1 MTSTVGIVGYPLRH
15 SVSPAFQ
22 QAAFDH
28 LGIDA
33 RYLAWETPPNA
44 LAERMESLRG
54 PSLLGANVTVPHKQA
69 VVSFLDEVSQA
80 AQDTGAVNTIVN
92 EEGRLTGH
100 NTDATG
106 FLRALQVDAG
116 FQAQGKRVLVLGAGG
131 SARAVVYCLL
141 KQGAGRVTIANRTVE
156 RAHRLIQTLG
166 SPRNAEAAPLGMTE
180 SSNGWDLIVNCTTL
194 GMRHAPGEK
203 ETPLPSDA
211 IPANSLVYD
220 LVYNPEETP
229 LLQAAAKAGARTLG
243 GLPML
248 IYQGAEA
255 FRLWTG
261 REAPVEVMFQAAR
274 RALRSILDGNA
285 AGTGSE
291 ID

>member
-1 MTSTVGIVGYPLRH
+1 MTSTVGIVGYPLHH

-22 QAAFDH
+22 QAALDH

-33 RYLAWETPPNA
+33 RYLAWETPPDA

-54 PSLLGANVTVPHKQA
+54 PGLLGANVTVPHKQA
-69 VVSFLDEVSQA
+69 VVPFLDEVSEA

-92 EEGRLTGH
+92 EDGRLTGH
-100 NTDATG
+100 NTDVTG
-106 FLRALQVDAG
+106 FLRALHADAG

-131 SARAVVYCLL
+131 SARAIVYGLL
-141 KQGAGRVTIANRTVE
+141 KEGAGQVTIANRTVE
-156 RAHRLIQTLG
+156 RAHRLIEALG
-166 SPRNAEAAPLGMTE
+166 NPRNASAVLLEPAALP
-180 SSNGWDLIVNCTTL
+180 NDWDLIVNCTTL

-248 IYQGAEA
+248 IYQGVEA
-255 FRLWTG
+255 FRLWTV
-261 REAPVEVMFQAAR
+261 RDAPVEVMFQAAR
-274 RALRSILDGNA
+274 RALSARS
-285 AGTGSE
+285 
-291 ID
+291 

>member
-1 MTSTVGIVGYPLRH
+1 MTATVGIIGYPLRH

-33 RYLAWETPPNA
+33 TYLAWETPPDA

-54 PSLLGANVTVPHKQA
+54 PGLLGANVTVPHKQA
-69 VVSFLDEVSQA
+69 VVPFLDEVSQA

-92 EEGRLTGH
+92 QKGRLTGH
-100 NTDATG
+100 NTDVSG
-106 FLRALQVDAG
+106 FLRALQADAG

-131 SARAVVYCLL
+131 SARAVVYGLL
-141 KQGAGRVTIANRTVE
+141 KEGAGQVTIANRTVE
-156 RAHRLIQTLG
+156 RAHRLIEAVG
-166 SPRNAEAAPLGMTE
+166 SPGNVDAVLLEPAAL
-180 SSNGWDLIVNCTTL
+180 SNGCDLIVNCTTL
-194 GMRHAPGEK
+194 GMRHAPGET
-203 ETPLPSDA
+203 ETPLPGDA
-211 IPANSLVYD
+211 IPASSLVYD

-229 LLQAAAKAGARTLG
+229 LLQAAARAGARTLG

-261 REAPVEVMFQAAR
+261 RDAPVEVMFQAAR
-274 RALRSILDGNA
+274 RALG
-285 AGTGSE
+285 G
-291 ID
+291 

>member
-33 RYLAWETPPNA
+33 RYLAWETPPDA

-54 PSLLGANVTVPHKQA
+54 PGLLGANVTVPHKQA
-69 VVSFLDEVSQA
+69 VVPFLDEVSQA

-92 EEGRLTGH
+92 EDGRLTGH

-106 FLRALQVDAG
+106 FLRALQADAG

-131 SARAVVYCLL
+131 SARAVVYGLL

-248 IYQGAEA
+248 IYQGVEA

-261 REAPVEVMFQAAR
+261 QEAPVEVMFQAAR

>member
-1 MTSTVGIVGYPLRH
+1 MTDTAGIIGYPLRH
-15 SVSPAFQ
+15 SASPAFQ

-33 RYLAWETPPNA
+33 RYLAWETPPDD
-44 LAERMESLRG
+44 LACRMASLRSPG
-54 PSLLGANVTVPHKQA
+54 VLGANVTVPHKQA
-69 VVSFLDEVSQA
+69 VVPYLDEVSQA

-92 EEGRLTGH
+92 QEGRLTGH
-100 NTDATG
+100 NTDVTG
-106 FLRALQVDAG
+106 FLRALQSDAG
-116 FQAQGKRVLVLGAGG
+116 FQPHGKRALVLGAGG
-131 SARAVVYCLL
+131 SARAIVYGLL
-141 KQGAGRVTIANRTVE
+141 KEGAGQVTIANRTVE
-156 RAHRLIQTLG
+156 RAQRLIEALG
-166 SPRNAEAAPLGMTE
+166 SPRNAEAAPLE
-180 SSNGWDLIVNCTTL
+180 AARSSGGWNLIVNCTTL

-220 LVYNPEETP
+220 LVYNPEQTP

-261 REAPVEVMFQAAR
+261 RDAPVDVMFQAAR
-274 RALRSILDGNA
+274 RALSA
-285 AGTGSE
+285 S
-291 ID
+291 

>member
-1 MTSTVGIVGYPLRH
+1 MTSTVGIIGYPLGH
-15 SVSPAFQ
+15 SASPAFQ

-44 LAERMESLRG
+44 LAERMESLRDPG
-54 PSLLGANVTVPHKQA
+54 LLGANVTVPHKQA
-69 VVSFLDEVSQA
+69 VVPFLDEVSQA
-80 AQDTGAVNTIVN
+80 AQDTGAVNTVVN
-92 EEGRLTGH
+92 QEGRLTGH
-100 NTDATG
+100 NTDVTG
-106 FLRALQVDAG
+106 FLRALQSDAD
-116 FQAQGKRVLVLGAGG
+116 FQVQGKRVLVLGAGG
-131 SARAVVYCLL
+131 SARAVVYGLL

-156 RAHRLIQTLG
+156 RANRLIEALG
-166 SPRNAEAAPLGMTE
+166 SPENADAILLEPAEM
-180 SSNGWDLIVNCTTL
+180 SSGWDLIVNCTTL

-203 ETPLPSDA
+203 ETPLPSGA
-211 IPANSLVYD
+211 IPASSLVYD

-229 LLQAAAKAGARTLG
+229 LLQAAAGAGARILG

-261 REAPVEVMFQAAR
+261 QEAPVEVMFQAAR
-274 RALRSILDGNA
+274 RALKGN
-285 AGTGSE
+285 
-291 ID
+291 

>member
-1 MTSTVGIVGYPLRH
+1 MTSTVGIIGYPLRH
-15 SVSPAFQ
+15 SASPAFQ

-33 RYLAWETPPNA
+33 RYLAWETPPDA
-44 LAERMESLRG
+44 IAERMASLRG
-54 PSLLGANVTVPHKQA
+54 PGLLGANVTVPHKQA
-69 VVSFLDEVSQA
+69 VAPFLDEVSQA

-92 EEGRLTGH
+92 REGRLTGH
-100 NTDATG
+100 NTDVTG

-131 SARAVVYCLL
+131 SARAVVYGLL
-141 KQGAGRVTIANRTVE
+141 KEGAGRVTIANRTVE
-156 RAHRLIQTLG
+156 RAHRLIEALG
-166 SPRNAEAAPLGMTE
+166 NPGNTDAVLLEPAEL
-180 SSNGWDLIVNCTTL
+180 SSGWDLIVNCTTL
-194 GMRHAPGEK
+194 GMRHAPGKK
-203 ETPLPSDA
+203 ETPLPSGA
-211 IPANSLVYD
+211 IPASSLVYD

-229 LLQAAAKAGARTLG
+229 LLQAAANAGARTLG

-261 REAPVEVMFQAAR
+261 QEAPVEVMFQAAR
-274 RALRSILDGNA
+274 QALRG
-285 AGTGSE
+285 

>member
-1 MTSTVGIVGYPLRH
+1 MTSTVGIIGYPLGH
-15 SVSPAFQ
+15 SASPAFQ

-33 RYLAWETPPNA
+33 RYLAWETPPDA
-44 LAERMESLRG
+44 LADRMASLRG
-54 PSLLGANVTVPHKQA
+54 TGLLGANVTVPHKQA
-69 VVSFLDEVSQA
+69 VVPFLDEVSQA
-80 AQDTGAVNTIVN
+80 AQDTGAVNTILN
-92 EEGRLTGH
+92 REGRLTGH
-100 NTDATG
+100 NTDVTG

-131 SARAVVYCLL
+131 SARAIVYGLL
-141 KQGAGRVTIANRTVE
+141 KEGAGQVTIANRTVE
-156 RAHRLIQTLG
+156 RAHRLIEALG
-166 SPRNAEAAPLGMTE
+166 NPRNASAVLLEPAALP
-180 SSNGWDLIVNCTTL
+180 NDWDLIVNCTTL

-211 IPANSLVYD
+211 IPAHSLVYD
-220 LVYNPEETP
+220 LVYNPEDTP

-261 REAPVEVMFQAAR
+261 QEAPVEVMFQTAR
-274 RALRSILDGNA
+274 RALSAR
-285 AGTGSE
+285 
-291 ID
+291 

>member
-1 MTSTVGIVGYPLRH
+1 MTSTVGIIGYPLGH

-33 RYLAWETPPNA
+33 NYLAWETTPDA
-44 LAERMESLRG
+44 LAGRMESLRG
-54 PSLLGANVTVPHKQA
+54 PGLLGANVTVPHKQA
-69 VVSFLDEVSQA
+69 VVPFLDEVSQA

-92 EEGRLTGH
+92 QKGSLMGY
-100 NTDATG
+100 NTDVTG
-106 FLRALQVDAG
+106 FLRALQADAG

-131 SARAVVYCLL
+131 SARAVVYGLL
-141 KQGAGRVTIANRTVE
+141 KEGAGQVTIANRTVE
-156 RAHRLIQTLG
+156 RAHQLVETLG
-166 SPRNAEAAPLGMTE
+166 SPGNVDAVLLEPAEL
-180 SSNGWDLIVNCTTL
+180 SNGWDLIVNCTTL

-203 ETPLPSDA
+203 ETPLSSDA
-211 IPANSLVYD
+211 IPASSLVYD

-261 REAPVEVMFQAAR
+261 RDAPVDVMFQAAR
-274 RALRSILDGNA
+274 RAL
-285 AGTGSE
+285 
-291 ID
+291 

>member
-1 MTSTVGIVGYPLRH
+1 MTSTAGIVGYPLRH
-15 SVSPAFQ
+15 SVSPVFQ

-33 RYLAWETPPNA
+33 KYIAWETPPND
-44 LAERMESLRG
+44 LAERMESMRG
-54 PSLLGANVTVPHKQA
+54 PGLLGANVTVPHKQA
-69 VVSFLDEVSQA
+69 VVPFLDEVSQA

-92 EEGRLTGH
+92 QEGRLTGH
-100 NTDATG
+100 NTDVTG

-116 FQAQGKRVLVLGAGG
+116 FQAPGKRVLVLGAGG
-131 SARAVVYCLL
+131 SARAVVYGLL
-141 KQGAGRVTIANRTVE
+141 KQGASRVTIANRTME

-166 SPRNAEAAPLGMTE
+166 SPRNAETVPLGMTE
-180 SSNGWDLIVNCTTL
+180 TSSEWDLIVNCTTL

-203 ETPLPSDA
+203 ETPLPSNA
-211 IPANSLVYD
+211 ISANSLVYD
-220 LVYNPEETP
+220 LVYNPQETP

-274 RALRSILDGNA
+274 RALSARSD
-285 AGTGSE
+285 
-291 ID
+291 

>member
-1 MTSTVGIVGYPLRH
+1 MTSTVGIIGYPLRH
-15 SVSPAFQ
+15 SASPAFQ

-33 RYLAWETPPNA
+33 KYLAWETPPDA
-44 LAERMESLRG
+44 IAERMESLRG
-54 PSLLGANVTVPHKQA
+54 PGVLGANVTVPHKQA
-69 VVSFLDEVSQA
+69 VVPFLDEVSQA

-92 EEGRLTGH
+92 REGRLTGH
-100 NTDATG
+100 NTDVTG
-106 FLRALQVDAG
+106 FLRALQEDAG
-116 FQAQGKRVLVLGAGG
+116 FQAQGKRALVLGAGG
-131 SARAVVYCLL
+131 SARAVVYGLL
-141 KQGAGRVTIANRTVE
+141 KEGAGQVTIANRTVE
-156 RAHRLIQTLG
+156 RAHRLIEALG
-166 SPRNAEAAPLGMTE
+166 SPRNANAVLLEPTE
-180 SSNGWDLIVNCTTL
+180 LSNGWDLIVNCTTL
-194 GMRHAPGEK
+194 GMRHAPGEN
-203 ETPLPSDA
+203 ETPLPGDA

-274 RALRSILDGNA
+274 RALAIRS
-285 AGTGSE
+285 
-291 ID
+291 

>member
-15 SVSPAFQ
+15 SVSPVFQ

-33 RYLAWETPPNA
+33 KYMAWETPPDA
-44 LAERMESLRG
+44 IAERMESLRDHC
-54 PSLLGANVTVPHKQA
+54 LLGANVTVPHKQA
-69 VVSFLDEVSQA
+69 VVPFLDKVLQA

-100 NTDATG
+100 NTDVTG
-106 FLRALQVDAG
+106 FLRALQADAG
-116 FQAQGKRVLVLGAGG
+116 FQAQGKRVLVFGAGG
-131 SARAVVYCLL
+131 SARAVVYGLL

-248 IYQGAEA
+248 IYQGVEA

-261 REAPVEVMFQAAR
+261 REAPVEVMFKAAR
-274 RALRSILDGNA
+274 QALRSILDGNA

>member
-1 MTSTVGIVGYPLRH
+1 MTSTVGIVGYPLHH

-22 QAAFDH
+22 QAALDH
-28 LGIDA
+28 LRIDA
-33 RYLAWETPPNA
+33 RYIAWETPPDA

-54 PSLLGANVTVPHKQA
+54 PGLLGANVTVPHKQA

-92 EEGRLTGH
+92 EDGRLTGH
-100 NTDATG
+100 NTDVTG
-106 FLRALQVDAG
+106 FLRALQADAG

-131 SARAVVYCLL
+131 SARAVVYGLL
-141 KQGAGRVTIANRTVE
+141 KQGAGRVSIANRTLE
-156 RAHRLIQTLG
+156 RAHRLIQALG

-180 SSNGWDLIVNCTTL
+180 TSNGWDLIVNCTTL

-203 ETPLPSDA
+203 ETPLPSHA

-248 IYQGAEA
+248 IYQGVEA

-274 RALRSILDGNA
+274 RALSVP
-285 AGTGSE
+285 
-291 ID
+291 

>member
-1 MTSTVGIVGYPLRH
+1 MTSTVGIIGYPLRH
-15 SVSPAFQ
+15 SASPAFQ

-28 LGIDA
+28 LEIDA
-33 RYLAWETPPNA
+33 RYLAWETPPDA

-54 PSLLGANVTVPHKQA
+54 PCLLGANVTVPHKQA
-69 VVSFLDEVSQA
+69 VVPFLDDVSQA

-92 EEGRLTGH
+92 REGRLTGH
-100 NTDATG
+100 NTDVTG
-106 FLRALQVDAG
+106 FLRALQEDAG
-116 FQAQGKRVLVLGAGG
+116 FQPQGKRALVLGAGG
-131 SARAVVYCLL
+131 SARAVVYGLL
-141 KQGAGRVTIANRTVE
+141 KEGAGQVTIANRTVE
-156 RAHRLIQTLG
+156 RAHRLIDALG
-166 SPRNAEAAPLGMTE
+166 SPGNASAVLLEPAAL
-180 SSNGWDLIVNCTTL
+180 SDRWDLIVNCTTL
-194 GMRHAPGEK
+194 GMRHAPGEN

-229 LLQAAAKAGARTLG
+229 LLQAAANAGARTLG

-261 REAPVEVMFQAAR
+261 RKAPVEVMFQAAR
-274 RALRSILDGNA
+274 RVLSGRS
-285 AGTGSE
+285 
-291 ID
+291 